1 MKIGEDQGEK
11 RNQEEGTSDTGS
23 ETTPATAIVTSLSQE
38 IVSTS
43 QVNLNYALISNG
55 KYTSCF
61 DGKAENRSLSC
72 WECTRLFHALCL
84 KEDGETEKLGKDII
98 CSSTFYDSFVKASKK
113 EGVYAT
119 RRGNFTFV
127 CDACKVDKGKTSAAA
142 KSDKFTL
149 LDNKI
154 DAVNNSLL
162 LELKE
167 LKRMLKT
174 PEKTDTVTPQS
185 ATFLNTDYNV
195 WNDKQRTKN
204 LAQIVTVHKDKEGKP
219 ISSEKLEKICVENGV
234 SVNRTFHLKKSDTTG
249 MVLNSQHDVDVLT
262 ASLKHAHHPV
272 VKISTRVPTV
282 HIVGL
287 SKEYTK
293 EELKAMIVK
302 QNHGISTLFECA
314 STSSED
320 KLIDILAVKP
330 LKNNS
335 LIFKAIVKVSNV
347 IRSILAIQKNKVY
360 IGYQSMIVSLFFGVI
375 SVRDMGIIATNVKMI
390 NSVVFAVV
398 IMKQNLVIKV
408 LMIKIS
414 SVVTVSKL
422 IMTRQII
429 TLEILGVLY
438 LLNIRTELKE
448 QFLFIKAIDWIQ

>member
-1 MKIGEDQGEK
+1 M
-11 RNQEEGTSDTGS
+11 
-23 ETTPATAIVTSLSQE
+23 
-38 IVSTS
+38 
-43 QVNLNYALISNG
+43 
-55 KYTSCF
+55 
-61 DGKAENRSLSC
+61 
-72 WECTRLFHALCL
+72 
-84 KEDGETEKLGKDII
+84 
-98 CSSTFYDSFVKASKK
+98 
-113 EGVYAT
+113 
-119 RRGNFTFV
+119 
-127 CDACKVDKGKTSAAA
+127 
-142 KSDKFTL
+142 
-149 LDNKI
+149 
-154 DAVNNSLL
+154 
-162 LELKE
+162 
-167 LKRMLKT
+167 
-174 PEKTDTVTPQS
+174 
-185 ATFLNTDYNV
+185 
-195 WNDKQRTKN
+195 
-204 LAQIVTVHKDKEGKP
+204 
-219 ISSEKLEKICVENGV
+219 
-234 SVNRTFHLKKSDTTG
+234 
-249 MVLNSQHDVDVLT
+249 
-262 ASLKHAHHPV
+262 
-272 VKISTRVPTV
+272 KISTRVPTV

-375 SVRDMGIIATNVKMI
+375 SVRDMGIIAMNVKMI

-422 IMTRQII
+422 ITTRLII
-429 TLEILGVLY
+429 TLESPRCPVFVEHQNRIK
-438 LLNIRTELKE
+438 RTIPFY
-448 QFLFIKAIDWIQ
+448 QSN